1 MNFVPDTEV
10 MENGTRYSPDSMS
23 GHNKWG
29 DTFETHVSII
39 TFLKLLA
46 MPLKVSKFFQ
56 NKNT

>member
-29 DTFETHVSII
+29 DTFDACFYHYLSQVVSNA
-39 TFLKLLA
+39 LKSLEIF
-46 MPLKVSKFFQ
+46 PE
-56 NKNT
+56 